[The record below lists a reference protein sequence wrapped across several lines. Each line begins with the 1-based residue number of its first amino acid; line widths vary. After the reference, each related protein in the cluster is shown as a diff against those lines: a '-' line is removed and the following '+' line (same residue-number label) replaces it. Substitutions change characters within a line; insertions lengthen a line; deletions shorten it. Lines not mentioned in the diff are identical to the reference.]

1 MAQAILASMG
11 KFFFQF
17 GLVVFIGATLYGL
30 VMMAYGVP
38 VPGPLGVMSRLLPII
53 GAASVI
59 LGVFGMVSAGVRV
72 LFPQVG
78 QLAGVATYLSLFM
91 PAVTGVATIFTT
103 LISLLPLP
111 GGVVVALTGFA
122 SSIIAMTIAYYLAV
136 KVGYL
141 PPE

>member
-1 MAQAILASMG
+1 VAQTILAG
-11 KFFFQF
+11 LGRFFFQF
-17 GLVVFIGATLYGL
+17 GLVVFIGATMYGL
-30 VMMAYGVP
+30 VMMGFGVP
-38 VPGPLGVMSRLLPII
+38 VPGVLGVMSRLLPLV
-53 GAASVI
+53 GLASVV
-59 LGVFGMVSAGVRV
+59 LGVFGVVASGVRV

-91 PAVTGVATIFTT
+91 PAVSGVATIVVA

-111 GGVVVALTGFA
+111 GGLLVALTGFLTSLITA
-122 SSIIAMTIAYYLAV
+122 SIAYYLAV